1 MVGQLDMLGHDSEFL
16 NMNRLYDGCKTY
28 HQRGNPWF
36 SMVLHVFFRWWPCS
50 SSWSTLVP
58 PASEEVPG
66 ANDFNIV
73 INCHPHCRQFWILVV
88 CNTSDINLWQ
98 QKGMMLVVINAR
110 LSPSFNGFH
119 VTCNARRS
127 LLLYQGLCKPAP
139 MILPVFS
146 NFQGAL
152 QVYFLWIVFRHMF
165 KLLRWLPTAFL
176 CKMKILSVWPR
187 GCTRF

>member
-36 SMVLHVFFRWWPCS
+36 SMVLVLHVFFGWCPCS

-73 INCHPHCRQFWILVV
+73 SHPHCRRSGMQHFGHEPTGREMRGACGNQTVVLDHPPMCSRRIRWIDQSQRSHDLRP
-88 CNTSDINLWQ
+88 Q
-98 QKGMMLVVINAR
+98 MLIAFPR
-110 LSPSFNGFH
+110 
-119 VTCNARRS
+119 
-127 LLLYQGLCKPAP
+127 
-139 MILPVFS
+139 
-146 NFQGAL
+146 AL
-152 QVYFLWIVFRHMF
+152 QTSINDTNDHPSAWIFPFDFLR
-165 KLLRWLPTAFL
+165 L
-176 CKMKILSVWPR
+176 
-187 GCTRF
+187 